1 MAIKLTNKLNTAPVS
16 GAYPYGNI
24 KDRVG
29 AVPGTAVNTV
39 NHADFHQ
46 FFEKLMDESGLVH
59 NNLPDNE
66 TNGYQLFQALV
77 KIITPDPI
85 DVTPPTGSSGVLRYR
100 VYGNRVSI
108 ECALTGLNP
117 SVDSIIVMPLNL
129 KPTYTFLFNGNNG
142 TNSVTLEFQSGSGAI
157 VKSTETTVYF
167 IIEYFLD

>member
-100 VYGNRVSI
+100 VYGNRVSV
-108 ECALTGLNP
+108 ECALTGLD
-117 SVDSIIVMPLNL
+117 SGVDGIIGFPPELR
-129 KPTYTFLFNGNNG
+129 PTYSFFFNGHDG
-142 TNSVTLEFQSGSGAI
+142 TNPIRLEFQHGVGVI
-157 VKSTETTVYF
+157 VKTGGTVVYF
-167 IIEYFLD
+167 TLEYFLD